1 MTDLVGKMTTEEKA
15 KLVNGET
22 FFGTATM
29 PEHGIRKLQFLDGGT
44 GLNFEQ
50 LFGEFCSRESVLEGN
65 ENSMFG
71 SRKLQKA
78 IEYYYEP
85 EKLNAEEKEL
95 HDWITEKLKGQA
107 RTDLLFAPGCFP
119 AGILLGCTWNPET
132 VYNVGAALGKEA
144 DAYGISLLLGTPNV
158 NMMRDPLNGRLFES
172 LGEDPFLMSK
182 LAPAM
187 VKGVQDNKVA
197 ANVKHFA
204 ANNQETFRVGVNEI
218 ISKRALEEL
227 YFPAFH
233 ACVDAKVATVM
244 SAYNSINGYPCTEN
258 KWLLTDVLRDEWG
271 FDGMV
276 VSDWGAVYHPVEALA
291 AGNDLAMPGPIDGAP
306 LVKGIEDGTLSMDVL
321 NRAADRVL
329 DFINKWENK
338 TENTSV
344 DLEVSDKAA
353 YDAVVEGTVML
364 KNENDIFPLKG
375 KVSLFGE
382 GAKQFFDC
390 GTGSAGITTNRTGS
404 LTEELKKNMGSDA
417 VYFGEL
423 VNDAD
428 AVLIVVRQIGM
439 EGNDRKSLLLPKEEQ
454 DMLLQNIACA
464 KAMNKKIGVIL
475 NVCGPIDCRDFI
487 DDIDGLFCVFLPGMQ
502 GAKGLA
508 DLLTG
513 KKNPCGKLNVTFPL
527 CYEDTP
533 TCINFPGDGKQV
545 LYGEDIFVGY
555 RYYDKKNVPVLFPFG
570 FGLSYT
576 KFSFGNMQVSSE
588 TFSDK
593 VSVSVDITNVGNIIG
608 KEVVSLY
615 VHDVCSTI
623 RKPYKELKG
632 FEKVELLPGEKR
644 TVTFEVTK
652 EMLQSF
658 DTDLDRWEAEEG
670 DFDFII
676 ATSVNDE
683 KARKRVYGDWKSAYT
698 YGLDRPIMELYED
711 DRIRPILFEIFEK
724 YGLDEG
730 GIYDTYQYNSY
741 KPFSQLLKESKVESV
756 DACFEEK
763 IAAFRKK

>member
-1 MTDLVGKMTTEEKA
+1 MADLVTKMTTEEKA
-15 KLVNGET
+15 KVVNGET
-22 FFGTATM
+22 FFGTVTM
-29 PEHGIRKLQFLDGGT
+29 PEYGIKKLQFLDGGT

-50 LFGEFCSRESVLEGN
+50 LFGEFCSRERVLNGN
-65 ENSMFG
+65 EDSMFG
-71 SRKLQKA
+71 SRKLQKV

-85 EKLNAEEKEL
+85 EKLNEEEKEL
-95 HDWITEKLKGQA
+95 HGWITEKLKEQA
-107 RTDLLFAPGCFP
+107 RTELFAPGCFP

-132 VYNVGAALGKEA
+132 VYIVGAALGKEA

-172 LGEDPFLMSK
+172 LGEDPYLMTQ

-218 ISKRALEEL
+218 ISKRALEEI

-233 ACVDAKVATVM
+233 ACVDAGVATVM

-258 KWLLTDVLRDEWG
+258 KWLLTDLLREEWG

-276 VSDWGAVYHPVEALA
+276 VSDWGAVYHPVEALN

-306 LVKGIEDGTLSMDVL
+306 IVKGVKEGKLPIEVL
-321 NRAADRVL
+321 DRAAGRVL
-329 DFINKWENK
+329 EFIRKWENK
-338 TENTSV
+338 TEHTEV
-344 DLEVSDKAA
+344 DLAMSDKAA
-353 YDAVVEGTVML
+353 YDAVVEGAVLL

-375 KVSLFGE
+375 KVAMFGE

-390 GTGSAGITTNRTGS
+390 GTGSAGITTNRTGN
-404 LTEELKKNMGSDA
+404 LTEELKKNMGSDS
-417 VYFGEL
+417 VYLGEMA
-423 VNDAD
+423 NDAD
-428 AVLIVVRQIGM
+428 TVLIVVRQIGM
-439 EGNDRKSLLLPKEEQ
+439 EGNDRKNLFLPKEEQ
-454 DMLLQNIACA
+454 DMLLQNIVCA
-464 KAMNKKIGVIL
+464 KTMNKKIGVIL
-475 NVCGPIDCRDFI
+475 NVCGPIDCREFI

-508 DLLTG
+508 DLMTG

-533 TCINFPGDGKQV
+533 TYINFPGDGKQA

-555 RYYDKKNVPVLFPFG
+555 RYYDKKKVPVLFPFG

-576 KFSFGNMQVSSE
+576 KFSFANMQVSSE
-588 TFSDK
+588 NFTDK
-593 VSVSVDITNVGNIIG
+593 VTVSVDVSNVGNVTG
-608 KEVVSLY
+608 KELVTLY
-615 VHDVCSTI
+615 VHDVYSTI

-632 FEKVELLPGEKR
+632 FQKVELLPGETK
-644 TVTFEVTK
+644 TVSFEVTK

-658 DTDLDRWEAEEG
+658 DMDLDRWEAEEG
-670 DFDFII
+670 EFDFII
-676 ATSVNDE
+676 ATDVTNE
-683 KARKRVYGDWKSAYT
+683 VAKKRVYGDWKSAYS
-698 YGLDRPIMELYED
+698 YCLDRPIMELYED
-711 DRIRPILFEIFEK
+711 DRIRPILFEIFET

-741 KPFSQLLKESKVESV
+741 KPFSQLLKESKVEKV
-756 DACFEEK
+756 DPCFDEK
-763 IAAFRKK
+763 IAAFRRK